1 MLETVNEVPQLI
13 DRIADA
19 LNSSPYITPGKV
31 RVEPGENGLVRLHG
45 RVQTFFEKQ
54 MAQES
59 IRHIAGEGRIQ
70 NMVEVTW

>member
-1 MLETVNEVPQLI
+1 MVDTVHKIPHLI
-13 DRIADA
+13 DRISAA
-19 LNSSPYITPGKV
+19 LESSPYISPGKI
-31 RVEPGENGLVRLHG
+31 RVESGDAGEVRLHG

-59 IRHIAGEGRIQ
+59 IRHLAGESRIE

>member
-1 MLETVNEVPQLI
+1 MLQTVHEVPHLL
-13 DRIADA
+13 DRIAEA
-19 LNSSPYITPGKV
+19 LDSNPYVAPGKI
-31 RVEPGENGLVRLHG
+31 RVESGENGQVRLHG

-59 IRHIAGEGRIQ
+59 IRHLAADGVIE

>member
-1 MLETVNEVPQLI
+1 MLATVNEVPQLI

-19 LNSSPYITPGKV
+19 LNSSPYIAPGKV
-31 RVEPGENGLVRLHG
+31 RVEPGENGQVRLQG
-45 RVQTFFEKQ
+45 SVQTFFEKQ
-54 MAQES
+54 MAQET

>member
-1 MLETVNEVPQLI
+1 MLATVQEVSQLA
-13 DRIADA
+13 DQIAAA
-19 LNSSPYITPGKV
+19 LNSSPYIAPGKI
-31 RVEPGENGLVRLHG
+31 RVETAEGGRVRLHG

-59 IRHIAGEGRIQ
+59 IRHLAGEQRIE

>member
-1 MLETVNEVPQLI
+1 MLQTVHEVPHLL
-13 DRIADA
+13 DRIAEA
-19 LNSSPYITPGKV
+19 LASSPHVTPGKI
-31 RVEPGENGLVRLHG
+31 RVEPGENGQVRLHG

-59 IRHIAGEGRIQ
+59 IRHLAGEGAIE

>member
-19 LNSSPYITPGKV
+19 LNSNPYIAPGKI
-31 RVEPGENGLVRLHG
+31 RVESSEDGRVRLHG

-59 IRHIAGEGRIQ
+59 IRHIAGEERIL

>member
-1 MLETVNEVPQLI
+1 MLETVHEVPQLI
-13 DRIADA
+13 ARISAA
-19 LNSSPYITPGKV
+19 LESSPYISPGKV
-31 RVEPGENGLVRLHG
+31 RVESGEEGEVRLHG

-59 IRHIAGEGRIQ
+59 IRHLAGESRIH